1 MSYLYS
7 FVIVNLISRDSKRRI
22 RNNFIIR
29 LRKYSREKKLS
40 KKNLKAAIF
49 IWADEKKVGVKILK
63 SFWSQFKN
71 EVREEKDLRKDVS
84 MTDSL

>member
-7 FVIVNLISRDSKRRI
+7 FVIVNLISRDSKRRF

-40 KKNLKAAIF
+40 KKYLKSAIF
-49 IWADEKKVGVKILK
+49 IWADEKKLASKILK